1 MPCLRD
7 TPAAFSSSIVLGSEF
22 CTSGTVPA
30 VQFLSPQCSSSTFC
44 ICALHFLHSWVHY
57 QCAPLSAA
65 SLVECSAKIWFLHV
79 WYSTSCAMSVCPRF
93 PSSIVL
99 EVGASLGALPVAH
112 FCLYWRLCAQG
123 APRSGCRLFY
133 IFLWIDG
140 GFLGCPFRAR
150 QSGDRGGSHMRSPP
164 FLLSLPS
171 TAFQSVK
178 TLHTAIVTKP
188 RARQRRVA
196 RSACG
201 FWLLD

>member
-1 MPCLRD
+1 MS
-7 TPAAFSSSIVLGSEF
+7 PACVTCQPRFSSSVVLGSEF

-30 VQFLSPQCSSSTFC
+30 VQCLSPQCSSSTFC

-93 PSSIVL
+93 PSSVVL

-123 APRSGCRLFY
+123 APRSGRRLFY
-133 IFLWIDG
+133 YFSLVDG

-150 QSGDRGGSHMRSPP
+150 QSGDKGAP
-164 FLLSLPS
+164 
-171 TAFQSVK
+171 T
-178 TLHTAIVTKP
+178 
-188 RARQRRVA
+188 
-196 RSACG
+196 
-201 FWLLD
+201 